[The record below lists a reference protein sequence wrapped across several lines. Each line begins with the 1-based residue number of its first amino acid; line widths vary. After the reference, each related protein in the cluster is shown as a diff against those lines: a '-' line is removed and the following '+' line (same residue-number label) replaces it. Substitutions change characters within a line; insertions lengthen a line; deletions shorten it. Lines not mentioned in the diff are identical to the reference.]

1 MDGAVLLLLPLEVL
15 VILSFFADIFT
26 TLFRL
31 SKRMLP
37 KQRIP
42 REQLL
47 SQYWISTGTHVS
59 YLRPLLRYST
69 DCLRFW
75 G

>member
-1 MDGAVLLLLPLEVL
+1 MYQIYKSLCYFAIDRAVLLLLPLEVL
-15 VILSFFADIFT
+15 VILSFFANIFT
-26 TLFRL
+26 TLFKL

-47 SQYWISTGTHVS
+47 
-59 YLRPLLRYST
+59 L
-69 DCLRFW
+69 
-75 G
+75 